1 MLMLTAYLQQKQ
13 NGTLKTPALA
23 SVDLKPNGSDRVSY
37 GVNTDVLDVDKV
49 NIV

>member
-1 MLMLTAYLQQKQ
+1 MLTAYLQQKQ